1 MDNNSYLA
9 SPVCVLSTGDDD
21 NNDTSSY
28 TDRRNATITHVLNQQ
43 PSRPY
48 PPVVRVGFVDPH
60 DQPYFQ
66 YGHKDKPT
74 IAREIDLH
82 LEGPPS
88 GSPLPPPNPPRF
100 HSQSFAITCWTNVS
114 KEEILGKIV
123 QEFGHPLL
131 QYACVAS
138 EIAGTPP
145 RQHLHIQIILKR
157 KINKKSWFLDKHT
170 LVHCNYQ
177 VTKNN
182 CAWNEYIKKDDH
194 DKDDDMN
201 KMVTSIINEVKVLQ
215 DPCFKFPWGN
225 TRKILIFLC
234 INLRYKDEIIFT
246 WNSNMNELQSIVKQ
260 MTISH
265 TIINIELQ
273 IGTLYSRIDH
283 DHETQSYTLPYAIGN
298 SKVTHSHWL
307 QSSLIRAVR
316 YCTSIED
323 FNREI
328 IHLDVTRLTNGY

>member
-170 LVHCNYQ
+170 H
-177 VTKNN
+177 
-182 CAWNEYIKKDDH
+182 DH

-225 TRKILIFLC
+225 TR
-234 INLRYKDEIIFT
+234 
-246 WNSNMNELQSIVKQ
+246 S
-260 MTISH
+260 
-265 TIINIELQ
+265 
-273 IGTLYSRIDH
+273 TLYSRIDH